1 MVMKSLGCTGR
12 CFLGVN
18 HIKTKSEGL
27 RVRSSV
33 FRSFGKLLAVYA
45 TSLKTFLGI
54 FTWYIRISVGHR
66 SFWLFMLQAWKR
78 FWEYL
83 RDTLESLLGT
93 VASSN

>member
-54 FTWYIRISVGHR
+54 FT
-66 SFWLFMLQAWKR
+66 
-78 FWEYL
+78 
-83 RDTLESLLGT
+83 
-93 VASSN
+93 